1 MKNKR
6 NIWLFKILSSTLL
19 TQKMFSNYVKQL
31 YINFIDEEKVLR
43 QGDNIIMTNTI
54 IYNNH
59 VCKINAENIRTIT

>member
-6 NIWLFKILSSTLL
+6 NIWPFKILSSTLL

-31 YINFIDEEKVLR
+31 YINFKDEEKVLR
-43 QGDNIIMTNTI
+43 QGDNKIMTSTI

>member
-43 QGDNIIMTNTI
+43 QGDNSTI